1 MSQISQKALV
11 VAFFLFYVLYAIV
24 LLNLFIG
31 IVTDVY
37 PRAAERSTAQWEASI
52 TALMEVR
59 TLVLLDHHKC
69 FTWVLPPGRGSSKA
83 EGPPQPRLRVMVE
96 VASVLPTVPANTTR
110 RGGGCDHCV
119 RVPCSCSLPA
129 DDLTVV
135 CYAQWQGVCHPLAH
149 APSYTWRSYPG
160 RTREHQAAPCAE
172 APRHP

>member
-69 FTWVLPPGRGSSKA
+69 FTWVLPPGRGSSKT

-96 VASVLPTVPANTTR
+96 VASVLPAVPATTAR
-110 RGGGCDHCV
+110 RGGWCDHCV
-119 RVPCSCSLPA
+119 RVPAMLLLAASRRPHRGLFRTVARRMPPA
-129 DDLTVV
+129 RPRPLLHLEVLTRT
-135 CYAQWQGVCHPLAH
+135 HP
-149 APSYTWRSYPG
+149 
-160 RTREHQAAPCAE
+160 
-172 APRHP
+172 

>member
-59 TLVLLDHHKC
+59 TLLLLEYRKC
-69 FTWVLPPGRGSSKA
+69 FTWVLPPGRGSSKT

-119 RVPCSCSLPA
+119 RVPCSC
-129 DDLTVV
+129 
-135 CYAQWQGVCHPLAH
+135 PLASRRPH
-149 APSYTWRSYPG
+149 RG
-160 RTREHQAAPCAE
+160 LLRTVARRMPPAR
-172 APRHP
+172 PRPLLHLEVLPRTHP

>member
-59 TLVLLDHHKC
+59 TLLLLEYHKC

-119 RVPCSCSLPA
+119 RVPCSC
-129 DDLTVV
+129 
-135 CYAQWQGVCHPLAH
+135 PLASRRPH
-149 APSYTWRSYPG
+149 RG
-160 RTREHQAAPCAE
+160 LLRTVARRMPPAR
-172 APRHP
+172 PRPLLHLEVLPRTHP